1 MTETD
6 TVLVE
11 RDGPVTIV
19 SINRPH
25 CRNAVDGATAR
36 KLYDAFLAFDA
47 DEAVV
52 AVFTGTG
59 GYFCAGAD
67 LKAVAAGDP
76 NKKRELGGYDSI
88 APMGPSRL
96 RLSKP
101 VIAAVEGFAVAGGM
115 ELALWADM
123 RVVADDATFGI
134 FCRRFGVPLI
144 DLGTIRLPR
153 LIGHSQAIDLIL
165 TGRPVGAQR
174 RCGWGSPIASSAAA
188 RPARRRL
195 RWRGRASRLFRKCC
209 APTGCR
215 RCGNGTSRRRRRS
228 TQRCAAA
235 RGDRLRRDTVGRDAL
250 ASGVGMYRVIHVMT
264 GPFVEKK
271 EESET
276 TPGFAVTCPKWIA
289 SSTGMG

>member
-1 MTETD
+1 MTEAD
-6 TVLVE
+6 SVLVE
-11 RDGPVTIV
+11 RDGPITIV

-36 KLYDAFLAFDA
+36 KLYDAFLAFDV
-47 DEAVV
+47 DESASV

-76 NKKRELGGYDSI
+76 NKKRELGGHDSI

-123 RVVADDATFGI
+123 RVVAEDATFGI

-165 TGRPVGAQR
+165 TGRPVGAQEALR
-174 RCGWGSPIASSAAA
+174 MGLANRVVGRGEACAHAILLAREIAAFPQNCMRADRLSALQQWDLSEEEAIANEMRGGLKVIASGETLSGAT
-188 RPARRRL
+188 R
-195 RWRGRASRLFRKCC
+195 F
-209 APTGCR
+209 
-215 RCGNGTSRRRRRS
+215 
-228 TQRCAAA
+228 
-235 RGDRLRRDTVGRDAL
+235 
-250 ASGVGMYRVIHVMT
+250 ASGVGRH
-264 GPFVEKK
+264 GA
-271 EESET
+271 
-276 TPGFAVTCPKWIA
+276 FA
-289 SSTGMG
+289 SNGSD

>member
-1 MTETD
+1 MSEPD
-6 TVLVE
+6 AVLVE

-47 DEAVV
+47 DNDASV
-52 AVFTGTG
+52 AVFTGTN

-67 LKAVAAGDP
+67 LKAVAKGDP
-76 NKKRELGGYDSI
+76 NKKREIGGHDSI

-123 RVVADDATFGI
+123 RVVAEDATFGV

-153 LIGHSQAIDLIL
+153 VVGHGVAMDLIL
-165 TGRPVGAQR
+165 TGRPVGAEEAR
-174 RCGWGSPIASSAAA
+174 AIGLATRVVPRGTALEAAVALA
-188 RPARRRL
+188 REL
-195 RWRGRASRLFRKCC
+195 
-209 APTGCR
+209 
-215 RCGNGTSRRRRRS
+215 
-228 TQRCAAA
+228 AALPQGA
-235 RGDRLRRDTVGRDAL
+235 LRGDRLSA
-250 ASGVGMYRVIHVMT
+250 I
-264 GPFVEKK
+264 EQ
-271 EESET
+271 
-276 TPGFAVTCPKWIA
+276 W
-289 SSTGMG
+289 